1 MGSND
6 LKISIITIN
15 YNNAEGLKETIQ
27 SVVNQT
33 YPNIEYIVID
43 GDSKDGS
50 KDILTAFKDQVDY
63 PITEPDEGIYHA
75 MNKGIRKANGKY
87 LLFLNSGDVLIN
99 EEVIQKVVAEG
110 LSHDLVYGNL
120 VFVNGEEKRDW
131 IPASTLSF
139 QTFYTTGIP
148 HPTTFID
155 RKLFEIV
162 GLYNESYRIVSD
174 WEFFLLATCRYNA
187 SYKHINLFITAFS
200 EDGISSNPSN
210 LSKIA
215 QERDAVLQ
223 HHFPLFVSDYK
234 DYNEVKRELKKV
246 MFMVRLRK
254 TLKKYFSKKKST

>member
-15 YNNAEGLKETIQ
+15 YNNAVGLKETIQ

-33 YPNIEYIVID
+33 YSNIEYIVID
-43 GDSKDGS
+43 GGSEDGS
-50 KDILTAFKDQVDY
+50 KEILAAYKDQIHYSVA
-63 PITEPDEGIYHA
+63 EPDDGIYHA
-75 MNKGIRKANGKY
+75 MNKGIRIAKGTY

-99 EEVIQKVVAEG
+99 KKVIQMAVAEG

-120 VFVNGEEKRDW
+120 VFVNGEKRRDW
-131 IPASTLSF
+131 IPASILSF

-148 HPTTFID
+148 HPTTFIHK
-155 RKLFEIV
+155 KLFEVV

-187 SYKHINLFITAFS
+187 NYKHINLFITAFS

-210 LSKIA
+210 LSRIA
-215 QERDAVLQ
+215 QERETVLKT
-223 HHFPLFVSDYK
+223 HFPLFVADYQN
-234 DYNEVKRELKKV
+234 YNEVKRELKKV
-246 MFMVRLRK
+246 MFIVKLRK
-254 TLKKYFSKKKST
+254 MLKFFSKKKSI